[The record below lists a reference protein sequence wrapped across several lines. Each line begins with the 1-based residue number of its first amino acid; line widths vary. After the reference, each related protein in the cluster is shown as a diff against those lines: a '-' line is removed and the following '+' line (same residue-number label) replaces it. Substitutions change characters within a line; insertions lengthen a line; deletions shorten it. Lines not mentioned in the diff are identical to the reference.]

1 MFIPRIAQTDPPPDF
16 IDLGSGNPGLELMPL
31 EKLEWAAKGY
41 FSEANP
47 RTLQYGAEQGNGNFL
62 TALADFLSA
71 ESSFPVRPDSLFT
84 TTGASSGLDLLCTLF
99 TQPGD
104 VVFVEEPTYFLAL
117 RIFRDHR
124 LEAISLPMDD
134 RGLDIN
140 RLKKALVKQ
149 HPKLLYT
156 VPTFHNPA
164 SLTLPGDRREELAK
178 LAEKHHFLLIA
189 DEVYHFLRYQ
199 GEIPRPFASY
209 SEDVPE
215 VISLNSF
222 SKILAPGLRLGWIQ
236 AHEGVI
242 QQLSGSGL
250 LDSGGGLNPFTS
262 AVIADLISSG
272 ALQENI
278 RHLKTVYQQRL
289 KAMQAALKEHLPE
302 SEYRV
307 PKGGFFFWVRLPG
320 VKAAA
325 LREKALH
332 RKVDFRPGRLFS
344 SQQGLDEHLR
354 LSFSYYEKK
363 QLVRGIERLG
373 DCLVETGSEM
383 G

>member
-31 EKLEWAAKGY
+31 EKLQRSAKQY
-41 FSEANP
+41 FSEADP

-84 TTGASSGLDLLCTLF
+84 TAGASSGLDLLCTLF

-124 LEAISLPMDD
+124 LEVISLPMDD

-140 RLKKALVKQ
+140 RLKKALERQ
-149 HPKLLYT
+149 QPKLLYT

-164 SLTLPGDRREELAK
+164 SLTLPRDRREELVR

-189 DEVYHFLRYQ
+189 DEVYHFLGYQ
-199 GEIPRPFASY
+199 GEVPRPFSFY
-209 SEDVPE
+209 SEEVPQ

-236 AHEGVI
+236 AHEEVI

-250 LDSGGGLNPFTS
+250 LDSGGGMNPFTS
-262 AVIADLISSG
+262 ALVSALIEAGDLRK
-272 ALQENI
+272 NI
-278 RHLKTVYQQRL
+278 QQL
-289 KAMQAALKEHLPE
+289 KAAYQRRLEAMAAALAEHL
-302 SEYRV
+302 SWAEYRV
-307 PKGGFFFWVRLPG
+307 PRGGFFFWVRLPG
-320 VKAAA
+320 VKTAA
-325 LREKALH
+325 LREKARH
-332 RKVDFRPGRLFS
+332 RKVDFRPGTLFS
-344 SQQGLDEHLR
+344 SQQGLVEHIR
-354 LSFSYYEKK
+354 LSFSYYDQK
-363 QLVRGIERLG
+363 QLARGIERLG
-373 DCLVETGSEM
+373 GCLEETRSEM